1 MYQRLQRK
9 LQKIMFSMDFFE
21 YREDVLRVKG
31 WIFSLEQK
39 IEDVTIVLK
48 SGGQSW
54 DLLAGTE
61 IERIDVLNHFKGN
74 PYAKNSGFYTTA
86 LIKGIVNGIVWLEY
100 RKKGK
105 NYRL

>member
-21 YREDVLRVKG
+21 YREDVLRIKG
-31 WIFSLEQK
+31 WIFSQEHK

-61 IERIDVLNHFKGN
+61 IERIDVFNHFKGN
-74 PYAKNSGFYTTA
+74 LYAKNSGF
-86 LIKGIVNGIVWLEY
+86 
-100 RKKGK
+100 
-105 NYRL
+105 